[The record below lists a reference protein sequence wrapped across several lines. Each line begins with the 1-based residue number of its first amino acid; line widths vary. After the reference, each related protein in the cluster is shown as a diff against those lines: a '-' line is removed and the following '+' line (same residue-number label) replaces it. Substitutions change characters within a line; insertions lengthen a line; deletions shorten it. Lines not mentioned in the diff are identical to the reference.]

1 VTTRAALA
9 ALLVLSVGFSTGA
22 AQGRVDDAVSVVLCS
37 GPGKQSRLLG
47 RRPSEVET
55 CFLRGWAPTLLVSH
69 ERRFA

>member
-1 VTTRAALA
+1 MITESVRRTGLVPAAP
-9 ALLVLSVGFSTGA
+9 